1 MHGEIIMDYVSRK
14 ISNCFTKGFDHSKV
28 LSYIIQQNIENNS
41 ENIQIICAGG
51 DSIAKIAR
59 YV

>member
-1 MHGEIIMDYVSRK
+1 MHDEIMDCVSRK
-14 ISNCFTKGFDHSKV
+14 ISNCITEGFDHTKV
-28 LSYIIQQNIENNS
+28 LSDILQQNIKINYS

-51 DSIAKIAR
+51 DSVKIAR